1 MNHTVVSLF
10 TEELSFRRYHFL
22 SSRSVHKKGG
32 GVDAVYQCI
41 KLNLTSRH

>member
-32 GVDAVYQCI
+32 LMLC
-41 KLNLTSRH
+41 TSVSH